1 MPQFFGGGHKN
12 TYLLLHY
19 VSQAKQYIIVSS
31 IDMRICFMAT
41 CSWDGNF
48 PEQQGKTTANP
59 KKTQKNRK
67 KVSVSGVP
75 QHFNIDQNT
84 LVSC

>member
-1 MPQFFGGGHKN
+1 
-12 TYLLLHY
+12 
-19 VSQAKQYIIVSS
+19 
-31 IDMRICFMAT
+31 MAT
-41 CSWDGNF
+41 CSWDGNV
-48 PEQQGKTTANP
+48 PEQQGKTTANNN
-59 KKTQKNRK
+59 KKQK